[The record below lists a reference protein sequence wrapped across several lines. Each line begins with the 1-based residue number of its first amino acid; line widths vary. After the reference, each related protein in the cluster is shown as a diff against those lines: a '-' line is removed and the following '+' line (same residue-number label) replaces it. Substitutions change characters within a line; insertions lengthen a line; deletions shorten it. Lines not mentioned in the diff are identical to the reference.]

1 MAKKSRASTGSAA
14 AAVATA
20 SPKSKAKSQT
30 TYNGF
35 VALPLSVS
43 SPVPIASSSKSPEHY
58 LFVRAHT
65 PKASAGEGERERAQR
80 TLFVANVPVDLGER
94 ALRTLFGKW
103 GVVEDVVLPEVVGD
117 ALEAAVR
124 GLPDSD
130 DEDDEDEGE
139 GEGEDEAAA
148 EDDGWTTVGKNGEFL
163 GTGEKAPRSRRTRRK
178 VAELPASVP
187 TVVPLPDLSPRGTS
201 FGVSGGRVAHVVF
214 LDAVS
219 VPRVLSYAGTALP
232 GDKSAEPTGLAFFEA
247 QYDALRPSLVA
258 VREHADSAMARY
270 DHLHSLLLSSRAR
283 KHGAGAL
290 VDEDGFTVVVRGG
303 RYGRTAG
310 RGGDP
315 GGAGVGVAA
324 REFAKSAASK
334 TKGKGAGELTDF
346 YKFQAVD
353 RKRQGGLASVSIA
366 DGRTRRHARALCR
379 RPEEGRGA
387 QEVAPLQ
394 ALLDAARSVLGIVPM
409 HVIGIVVLSWAG
421 LGLSSSFGTV
431 YRVAAACHRQALS
444 CPLQPATAHFF
455 SLASSVSFF
464 SASLARWS
472 ACSIARATSTTSASL
487 SSNSATREG
496 ICALVTMRPG

>member
-14 AAVATA
+14 AAVTA
-20 SPKSKAKSQT
+20 SPKSKARQT

-65 PKASAGEGERERAQR
+65 PKASASDAERERAER
-80 TLFVANVPVDLGER
+80 TLFVANVPVDLGTQ
-94 ALRTLFGKW
+94 AVRTLFGKW

-130 DEDDEDEGE
+130 DEEDEDDDDEEGE
-139 GEGEDEAAA
+139 KAD
-148 EDDGWTTVGKNGEFL
+148 DDGWTTVGKNGEFL

-201 FGVSGGRVAHVVF
+201 FGVSGSRVAHVVF

-219 VPRVLSYAGTALP
+219 VSRVLAYAGGALP
-232 GDKSAEPTGLAFFEA
+232 AGDKSAEPTGLAFFEA

-290 VDEDGFTVVVRGG
+290 VDEEGFTVVVRGG

-324 REFAKSAASK
+324 RGFAKTAANK
-334 TKGKGAGELTDF
+334 PKGKGAGELTDF

-353 RKRQGGLASVSIA
+353 RKRQELAAMRARFA
-366 DGRTRRHARALCR
+366 DDQKKVEELKKSRRFK
-379 RPEEGRGA
+379 P
-387 QEVAPLQ
+387 
-394 ALLDAARSVLGIVPM
+394 
-409 HVIGIVVLSWAG
+409 
-421 LGLSSSFGTV
+421 
-431 YRVAAACHRQALS
+431 Y
-444 CPLQPATAHFF
+444 
-455 SLASSVSFF
+455 
-464 SASLARWS
+464 
-472 ACSIARATSTTSASL
+472 
-487 SSNSATREG
+487 
-496 ICALVTMRPG
+496 